1 MQGMTVA
8 STPLRFAPWTDRKGQ
23 LSPLR
28 LAVFI
33 GLLVPAVAIFADL
46 IFGPMRPEPFKYALL
61 ESGRWVVRFLLLSLA
76 ITPFRRIL
84 GWNRLIGVR
93 RMIGVS
99 VLCYALLHLGFYA
112 AQENWHLGK
121 VASEIVLRVYLTI
134 GFAALLGLIALG
146 ATSFDA
152 AVRRMGR
159 NWNLLHRLA
168 YVIGVLALIHFFM
181 QAKSDVTEPT
191 LMAGLFILLM
201 SYRVAGIAK
210 LDISRSWVLALC
222 AAVSA
227 ALTAGVEYA
236 WYALATGIPPKLVFL
251 ANFDVE
257 TAIRPAVWVA
267 IIGIAVAALPLLRL
281 LFGGIAQL
289 RPAKA

>member
-1 MQGMTVA
+1 MAVA
-8 STPLRFAPWTDRKGQ
+8 STTLRYAPWTDRKGQ

-33 GLLVPAVAIFADL
+33 GVFVPAIAIFADL
-46 IFGPMRPEPFKYALL
+46 VFGPMRPEPFEYALH
-61 ESGRWVVRFLLLSLA
+61 ESGKWVVRFLLLSLA
-76 ITPFRRIL
+76 VTPLRRIL
-84 GWNRLIGVR
+84 AWNRLIGVR

-121 VASEIVLRVYLTI
+121 VASEIVLRIYLTI

-152 AVRRMGR
+152 AVRKMGR
-159 NWNLLHRLA
+159 NWNLLHRLT
-168 YVIGVLALIHFFM
+168 YLIGVLALIHFFL

-191 LMAGLFILLM
+191 LMAGLFLLLM
-201 SYRVAGIAK
+201 SYRVAGIVK
-210 LDISRSWVLALC
+210 LDISRSWVLGLC

-227 ALTAGVEYA
+227 TLTAGVEYA

-267 IIGIAVAALPLLRL
+267 IIGVAVAALALLRL
-281 LFGGIAQL
+281 LFSGIAQL

>member
-8 STPLRFAPWTDRKGQ
+8 STTLRHAPWTDRKGQ
-23 LSPLR
+23 LSPMR
-28 LAVFI
+28 LAVFV
-33 GLLVPAVAIFADL
+33 GLFVPAIAIFADL
-46 IFGPMRPEPFKYALL
+46 VFGPMRPEPFEYALH
-61 ESGRWVVRFLLLSLA
+61 ESGKWVVRFLLLSLA
-76 ITPFRRIL
+76 VTPFRRIL
-84 GWNRLIGVR
+84 AWNRLIGIR
-93 RMIGVS
+93 RMLGVS

-152 AVRRMGR
+152 AVRKMGR
-159 NWNLLHRLA
+159 NWNLLHRLT
-168 YVIGVLALIHFFM
+168 YLIGVLALIHFFL

-191 LMAGLFILLM
+191 LMAGLFLLLM
-201 SYRVAGIAK
+201 SYRVAGALK
-210 LDISRSWVLALC
+210 LDISRTWVLGLF
-222 AAVSA
+222 AAVSTI
-227 ALTAGVEYA
+227 LTAGVEYA

-267 IIGIAVAALPLLRL
+267 IIGAAIAALPLLRL
-281 LFGGIAQL
+281 IFSGIAQL